1 MSSIEQLRSLLGEI
15 QELEIRLRQIEA
27 LYLSY
32 RATFQN
38 EEQRDLRDAVL
49 LADILCNTYTGVE
62 TGLVR
67 IARTFENHLDP
78 EHWHRELLHKMK
90 VEVPGIRPTVLS
102 HSTHH

>member
-1 MSSIEQLRSLLGEI
+1 MSSIEQLRALLGEI

-49 LADILCNTYTGVE
+49 LADIATLIQVLKQDWF
-62 TGLVR
+62 GL
-67 IARTFENHLDP
+67 L
-78 EHWHRELLHKMK
+78 ELLRIIWIQNIGTENYCIK
-90 VEVPGIRPTVLS
+90 
-102 HSTHH
+102 

>member
-67 IARTFENHLDP
+67 IARTFENHLDS
-78 EHWHRELLHKMK
+78 EQWHRELPVSYTHLTQ
-90 VEVPGIRPTVLS
+90 PTTPYV
-102 HSTHH
+102 

>member
-38 EEQRDLRDAVL
+38 EEQRDLRDAV
-49 LADILCNTYTGVE
+49 
-62 TGLVR
+62 
-67 IARTFENHLDP
+67 
-78 EHWHRELLHKMK
+78 
-90 VEVPGIRPTVLS
+90 
-102 HSTHH
+102 

>member
-38 EEQRDLRDAVL
+38 EEQRDLRDAVSVS
-49 LADILCNTYTGVE
+49 YT
-62 TGLVR
+62 
-67 IARTFENHLDP
+67 HLT
-78 EHWHRELLHKMK
+78 L
-90 VEVPGIRPTVLS
+90 PTIYSV
-102 HSTHH
+102 

>member
-49 LADILCNTYTGVE
+49 LADILC
-62 TGLVR
+62 
-67 IARTFENHLDP
+67 
-78 EHWHRELLHKMK
+78 
-90 VEVPGIRPTVLS
+90 LS
-102 HSTHH
+102 LIHI

>member
-38 EEQRDLRDAVL
+38 EEQRDLRDTHCSLIFSATLIQVL
-49 LADILCNTYTGVE
+49 KQDWF
-62 TGLVR
+62 GL
-67 IARTFENHLDP
+67 L
-78 EHWHRELLHKMK
+78 EL
-90 VEVPGIRPTVLS
+90 
-102 HSTHH
+102 

>member
-38 EEQRDLRDAVL
+38 EEQR
-49 LADILCNTYTGVE
+49 YTGCR
-62 TGLVR
+62 T
-67 IARTFENHLDP
+67 ARRYSLQHLY
-78 EHWHRELLHKMK
+78 RC
-90 VEVPGIRPTVLS
+90 
-102 HSTHH
+102 